1 MKYLQFITHK
11 NKRFGYLEGAMLAL
25 KGGCKWVQLRMK
37 EASDSDFL
45 ALGKKISTL
54 CKAYG
59 ATFIVDDRVEM
70 VKYLNADGV
79 HLGKN
84 DMPIE
89 EARSILS
96 LDKIIIGGTANTF
109 DDIKKLYKEGVNYIG
124 CGPFRYTQTKK
135 QLAPILGIE
144 GYKKLLREMKEENI
158 NLPIIAIGGI
168 QRSDIAELSE
178 IGLDGIAISSTILC
192 ADNPIKEMK
201 SIIQL
206 I

>member
-96 LDKIIIGGTANTF
+96 SDKIIIGGTANTF

>member
-45 ALGKKISTL
+45 SLGKKISTL

-96 LDKIIIGGTANTF
+96 SDKIIIGGTANTF

>member
-96 LDKIIIGGTANTF
+96 SDKIIIGGTANTF

-124 CGPFRYTQTKK
+124 CGPFRYTQTKE

>member
-96 LDKIIIGGTANTF
+96 SDKIIIGGTANTF

-124 CGPFRYTQTKK
+124 CGPFRYTQTKN

>member
-45 ALGKKISTL
+45 SLGKKISTL

-96 LDKIIIGGTANTF
+96 SDKIIIGGTANTF

-124 CGPFRYTQTKK
+124 CGPFRYTQTKE

>member
-45 ALGKKISTL
+45 ALSKKISTL

-96 LDKIIIGGTANTF
+96 SDKIIIGGTANTF

>member
-96 LDKIIIGGTANTF
+96 SDKIIIGGTANTF
-109 DDIKKLYKEGVNYIG
+109 DDIKKLYK
-124 CGPFRYTQTKK
+124 
-135 QLAPILGIE
+135 
-144 GYKKLLREMKEENI
+144 
-158 NLPIIAIGGI
+158 
-168 QRSDIAELSE
+168 
-178 IGLDGIAISSTILC
+178 
-192 ADNPIKEMK
+192 
-201 SIIQL
+201 
-206 I
+206 

>member
-1 MKYLQFITHK
+1 
-11 NKRFGYLEGAMLAL
+11 MLAL

-96 LDKIIIGGTANTF
+96 SDKIIIGGTANTF

>member
-1 MKYLQFITHK
+1 MELLILLT
-11 NKRFGYLEGAMLAL
+11 
-25 KGGCKWVQLRMK
+25 
-37 EASDSDFL
+37 
-45 ALGKKISTL
+45 TL
-54 CKAYG
+54 
-59 ATFIVDDRVEM
+59 
-70 VKYLNADGV
+70 
-79 HLGKN
+79 
-84 DMPIE
+84 
-89 EARSILS
+89 
-96 LDKIIIGGTANTF
+96 
-109 DDIKKLYKEGVNYIG
+109 KKLYKEGVNYIG